1 MSDAQAEL
9 EELEGEIFRLYS
21 PAQKMIEEKLSELKS
36 SILSPLSFIGYND
49 ATHSHL
55 TSSEDQATLTT
66 SEPSSLDQ
74 TTITYTS
81 LFCLVAF
88 ILYSLVAN
96 LLSYSKSRQPAKYQ
110 FQV

>member
-36 SILSPLSFIGYND
+36 SILSPLSFIGYDD

-66 SEPSSLDQ
+66 SEPASLDH
-74 TTITYTS
+74 TTIKCTS
-81 LFCLVAF
+81 LFCLAAF

-96 LLSYSKSRQPAKYQ
+96 LLSKIRQPAKYQ